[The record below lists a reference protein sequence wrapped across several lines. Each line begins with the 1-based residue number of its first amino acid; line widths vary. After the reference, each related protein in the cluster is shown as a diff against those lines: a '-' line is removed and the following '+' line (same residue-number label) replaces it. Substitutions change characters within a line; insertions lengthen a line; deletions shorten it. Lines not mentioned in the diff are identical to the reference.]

1 MFNDMRYLYVEF
13 QPKNE
18 RSAPAKRKCL
28 QISLW
33 AVIGTIAAAVLFLVV
48 SLTSK
53 VISLLIRLRRDG
65 VLQIYKD
72 MRRR

>member
-1 MFNDMRYLYVEF
+1 MKYLYVEF
-13 QPKNE
+13 QPGSEK
-18 RSAPAKRKCL
+18 SAPELRKRL

-33 AVIGTIAAAVLFLVV
+33 GIIAAAVILAATLAGR
-48 SLTSK
+48 

-65 VLQIYKD
+65 VRQIYTD

>member
-1 MFNDMRYLYVEF
+1 MKYLYVEF
-13 QPKNE
+13 QPGNE
-18 RSAPAKRKCL
+18 KSAPVLRKRL

-33 AVIGTIAAAVLFLVV
+33 GIIAAAVIFTVTLAAR
-48 SLTSK
+48 

-65 VLQIYKD
+65 VRQIYTD

>member
-1 MFNDMRYLYVEF
+1 MKYLYVEF

-18 RSAPAKRKCL
+18 KSAPKIRKRL

-33 AVIGTIAAAVLFLVV
+33 GIAAAAVI
-48 SLTSK
+48 LTVTLAAK

-65 VLQIYKD
+65 VRQIYTD